1 MLTPIVLEL
10 PSNCLLMLL
19 WLVSLC
25 MFCFQQQRRQLT
37 DCAFQWA
44 ELQEILLGEESDLH
58 DNRVFVDERNRRT
71 ERRQV
76 KLTFGFVPNSRNES
90 VVLSLTFIEPWHFS
104 VNHHKSKSP
113 VQFSTSNCWSNDG
126 MPNIM
131 SMSNNLSSIANYTVS
146 DGHFHV

>member
-1 MLTPIVLEL
+1 
-10 PSNCLLMLL
+10 
-19 WLVSLC
+19 

-90 VVLSLTFIEPWHFS
+90 VVLSLTFIEP
-104 VNHHKSKSP
+104 
-113 VQFSTSNCWSNDG
+113 
-126 MPNIM
+126 
-131 SMSNNLSSIANYTVS
+131 
-146 DGHFHV
+146 